1 MMAERAPTIY
11 AAGGGQIHSGGCRGG
26 RRGIMQTSQ
35 AGGRWQQARTL
46 LSQSSVQA
54 LAALLQSA
62 QG

>member
-1 MMAERAPTIY
+1 
-11 AAGGGQIHSGGCRGG
+11 
-26 RRGIMQTSQ
+26 MQTSQ